1 MAKTQPAQQPVLTKQ
16 GETPAFEDILS
27 RLGTVVEG
35 LESGDLPLEA
45 SLELFEEGVRLSRQG
60 AARLDDAER
69 RIERLLNDT
78 GETEMIELGHKE
90 TESP

>member
-1 MAKTQPAQQPVLTKQ
+1 MAKAQPATRTQS
-16 GETPAFEDILS
+16 ESPAFEDILA
-27 RLGTVVEG
+27 RLGAVVER

-45 SLELFEEGVRLSRQG
+45 SLELFEDGVRLSRLG

-69 RIERLLNDT
+69 RIERLLNDA
-78 GETEMIELGHKE
+78 GETEKTELGELGQKE

>member
-1 MAKTQPAQQPVLTKQ
+1 MAKSQPAIRKE
-16 GETPAFEDILS
+16 GDSPAFEDILS
-27 RLGTVVEG
+27 RLGAVVEG

-45 SLELFEEGVRLSRQG
+45 SLQLFEEGVRLSRQG

-69 RIERLLNDT
+69 RIERLLNDA
-78 GETEMIELGHKE
+78 GETEQIELGHKE

>member
-1 MAKTQPAQQPVLTKQ
+1 MAKAQPVTRKE
-16 GETPAFEDILS
+16 GESPAFEDILS

-69 RIERLLNDT
+69 RIERLLNDS
-78 GETEMIELGHKE
+78 GETEQIELGTKE